1 MTQKFIKKNLEL
13 SLEFDRRVVRNP
25 DIMAKVPSGACIII
39 TTKGDERFNRE
50 SRSLA
55 EKVARGGEKCFE
67 AKKDGSRWTVKQ
79 FAY

>member
-1 MTQKFIKKNLEL
+1 
-13 SLEFDRRVVRNP
+13 
-25 DIMAKVPSGACIII
+25 MAKVPSGACIII
-39 TTKGDERFNRE
+39 TTKGDEVFNRE

-55 EKVARGGEKCFE
+55 EQASKSGGKCFE

>member
-1 MTQKFIKKNLEL
+1 MTQKYIKKNLAL

-25 DIMAKVPSGACIII
+25 DIMGKVPNGACIII
-39 TTKGDERFNRE
+39 TTKGDESFNRE

-55 EKVARGGEKCFE
+55 QKFTKGGEKCFE
-67 AKKDGSRWTVKQ
+67 AKKEGSRWSVKQ